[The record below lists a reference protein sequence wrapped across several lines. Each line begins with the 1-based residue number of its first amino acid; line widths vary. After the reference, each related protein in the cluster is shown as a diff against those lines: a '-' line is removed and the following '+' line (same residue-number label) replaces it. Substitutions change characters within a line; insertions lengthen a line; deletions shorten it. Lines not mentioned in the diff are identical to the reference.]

1 MDLELALKHKEFVI
15 YPTHPCK
22 KCDHPGGDSLE
33 AKQFMFIPDFIFD
46 RTCQNFNKWKF
57 CFFI

>member
-33 AKQFMFIPDFIFD
+33 AKQFMFIPDFIFY
-46 RTCQNFNKWKF
+46 
-57 CFFI
+57 